1 MELQTKNRSHI
12 KFFGKALAYLLAYKK
27 KSLLA
32 LSINLIAHLV
42 YEIFISHKGM
52 IFNFAFQRLVFKH

>member
-1 MELQTKNRSHI
+1 MSLQTKNRSHI
-12 KFFGKALAYLLAYKK
+12 KFFGKALADLLAYKK

-32 LSINLIAHLV
+32 LSMNLIAHLV

-52 IFNFAFQRLVFKH
+52 IF